1 MSKSA
6 AQAGQSKSN
15 ADPRLI
21 LMRLHARL
29 HQAKAAAIAS
39 AVRDYQGAHVSWGKS
54 GRRSCNLSG
63 IPFRVIASKAGHPFA
78 HVAVRAIACTQP
90 AACAASQR

>member
-1 MSKSA
+1 MKLA
-6 AQAGQSKSN
+6 RATADEQKRAQAGQSKSN

-39 AVRDYQGAHVSWGKS
+39 AVRDYRGLHVSWGKS
-54 GRRSCNLSG
+54 GRRSCN
-63 IPFRVIASKAGHPFA
+63 
-78 HVAVRAIACTQP
+78 
-90 AACAASQR
+90 